1 MFMRGQCPR
10 AHAEFSLAFGKR
22 TIESASCRSPQE
34 GINAFRRERHLR
46 ASGTLSLAFG
56 KQTIEPASCRSPQE
70 GINAFRRERYLQASG
85 KLSLAF
91 GKRTIGSACCRS
103 PQEGINAFR
112 RERYLQASGTLSL
125 AFSTREPW
133 RVPNDCEMTDHRRI
147 RVKNRN
153 PELAVVADDSRPLY
167 IFGSFIG
174 GNQQSGPDLLGSLF
188 SGSGFADDP
197 TVQTCY
203 D

>member
-1 MFMRGQCPR
+1 
-10 AHAEFSLAFGKR
+10 
-22 TIESASCRSPQE
+22 
-34 GINAFRRERHLR
+34 INAFRRERHLR

-85 KLSLAF
+85 
-91 GKRTIGSACCRS
+91 
-103 PQEGINAFR
+103 
-112 RERYLQASGTLSL
+112 TLSL

-133 RVPNDCEMTDHRRI
+133 LVPHDCEKTDHRRI
-147 RVKNRN
+147 QVKNRN
-153 PELAVVADDSRPLY
+153 PELAVVADDSRPLC
-167 IFGSFIG
+167 IFGSIIG

-188 SGSGFADDP
+188 SGSGFTDDP
-197 TVQTCY
+197 TVQTCC